1 MQLPIEK
8 RALDILK
15 VYKGTNDYIL
25 GIQKTYFT
33 SKSFIPTKN
42 QSDYI
47 IKNGHVD
54 PVVVNKLFKISK
66 SCRPFIAEQ
75 LKLDFIPEKIFIN
88 K

>member
-33 SKSFIPTKN
+33 SKSFIPTKK
-42 QSDYI
+42 QSEYVVR
-47 IKNGHVD
+47 NGNVD
-54 PVVVNKLFKISK
+54 PIVVNKLFDISMT
-66 SCRPFIAEQ
+66 CRAFVAEQ
-75 LKLDFIPEKIFIN
+75 LKLDL
-88 K
+88 